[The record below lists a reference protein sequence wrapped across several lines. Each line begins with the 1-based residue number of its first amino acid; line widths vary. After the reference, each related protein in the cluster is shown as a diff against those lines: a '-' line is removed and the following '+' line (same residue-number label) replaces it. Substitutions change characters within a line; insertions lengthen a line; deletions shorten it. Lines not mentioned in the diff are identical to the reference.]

1 MAGLDLQ
8 RIFDIAGSAL
18 NAQSV
23 RMNTIASNLANVGTE
38 ASSDAE
44 AFRAKRTVFEALLRK
59 EQTHGGARE
68 VGGVKVAGIADDS
81 APVISRYD
89 PRNPKADENG
99 YVYLSNVNPV
109 AEMVDM
115 LDASRGFE
123 NNVEVVN
130 TTKQLMLKT
139 LEVIRS

>member
-1 MAGLDLQ
+1 MAGFDLQ
-8 RIFDIAGSAL
+8 RVFDIAGTAL

-23 RMNTIASNLANVGTE
+23 RMNTIASNLANVGSE
-38 ASSDAE
+38 ASSEAE

-59 EQTHGGARE
+59 EQLHRGTPV
-68 VGGVKVAGIADDS
+68 VGGVKLAGISDDPT
-81 APVISRYD
+81 PVVSRFD

-99 YVYLSNVNPV
+99 YVYISNVNPV
-109 AEMVDM
+109 SEMVDM

-130 TTKQLMLKT
+130 TTRQLMLKT